1 MNRIIFVFF
10 LTAFLF
16 SGCKKESFR
25 TESKWLAPLL
35 NTSLGVEDLVP
46 DSLLS
51 KNSDNTLDLV
61 YDYTYSIN
69 NIDDVLEVPDRTDT
83 LEASLSSLTLEDRE
97 FSDTLTLLEID
108 PLSLLL
114 HGRTEV
120 VPAQNQTLNE
130 GTVIDVTEQ
139 FFTTATFLDGYID
152 IEIYNELPVEAELIE
167 FQLLNNKDQSV
178 VLDGEIKNLVPNA
191 RDAQTYSL
199 ANKTVDGVLELKL
212 KRIITKASDG
222 PVLVDVYKGLQV
234 KFKVRDLKPK
244 SATAIFPAQN
254 LIEREDETKYSF
266 GGAELT
272 WVIIKTGNVLMRVE
286 STIEEVIVLE
296 YEIPNSTKQGAPG
309 PIRKEWTIPAA
320 EPGGT
325 VQIEEKFPI
334 DGYNIELGGKNK
346 YETPTFNHV
355 FNTLKARIE
364 YSGIERTL
372 SLDDK
377 IKIEFGLVDVKPYL
391 IVGDPSKHVANVKD
405 TFSLESLKKI
415 GGGISLED
423 ATFEINI
430 ANGFGIEA
438 LLEVQ
443 EILGVN
449 SRKPKNVALISTEL
463 NNPILLGKAINNAE
477 FIPFQKQVVLNGNN
491 SNLKQFLENIPES
504 VIPSLKATIRPNGT
518 IDQNDFAFDFSS
530 LDANFKL
537 VVPLKVGLDSLT
549 FSNKQKVNL
558 LSDEKVENIKELKLI
573 VRADNWFPISGTLE
587 MEFLDESDNVL
598 TTLFRNTNNTLT
610 AAELDPLIDKVSL
623 PVESELTT
631 TLSSSEILIIQNAAK
646 VNIVA
651 RFNTESA
658 QRFNL
663 LADYKVDL
671 KLISEVVYEGNLK
684 FSSFLSLYF
693 A

>member
-671 KLISEVVYEGNLK
+671 KLISEVVYEGNL
-684 FSSFLSLYF
+684 
-693 A
+693 

>member
-234 KFKVRDLKPK
+234 KQLC
-244 SATAIFPAQN
+244 S
-254 LIEREDETKYSF
+254 LHS
-266 GGAELT
+266 G
-272 WVIIKTGNVLMRVE
+272 
-286 STIEEVIVLE
+286 
-296 YEIPNSTKQGAPG
+296 
-309 PIRKEWTIPAA
+309 
-320 EPGGT
+320 
-325 VQIEEKFPI
+325 KFA
-334 DGYNIELGGKNK
+334 G
-346 YETPTFNHV
+346 
-355 FNTLKARIE
+355 
-364 YSGIERTL
+364 S
-372 SLDDK
+372 
-377 IKIEFGLVDVKPYL
+377 
-391 IVGDPSKHVANVKD
+391 
-405 TFSLESLKKI
+405 
-415 GGGISLED
+415 
-423 ATFEINI
+423 
-430 ANGFGIEA
+430 
-438 LLEVQ
+438 
-443 EILGVN
+443 
-449 SRKPKNVALISTEL
+449 
-463 NNPILLGKAINNAE
+463 
-477 FIPFQKQVVLNGNN
+477 
-491 SNLKQFLENIPES
+491 
-504 VIPSLKATIRPNGT
+504 
-518 IDQNDFAFDFSS
+518 
-530 LDANFKL
+530 
-537 VVPLKVGLDSLT
+537 
-549 FSNKQKVNL
+549 
-558 LSDEKVENIKELKLI
+558 
-573 VRADNWFPISGTLE
+573 
-587 MEFLDESDNVL
+587 
-598 TTLFRNTNNTLT
+598 
-610 AAELDPLIDKVSL
+610 
-623 PVESELTT
+623 
-631 TLSSSEILIIQNAAK
+631 
-646 VNIVA
+646 
-651 RFNTESA
+651 
-658 QRFNL
+658 
-663 LADYKVDL
+663 
-671 KLISEVVYEGNLK
+671 
-684 FSSFLSLYF
+684 
-693 A
+693 